1 MRISADPDQCG
12 SGSVRIRIRNTAL
25 KAQFLMQWLAYW
37 RIRFAIDV
45 DILSTGTS
53 PPKET
58 NSKNQIQSNLGT
70 IGILL
75 ELQKLSF

>member
-45 DILSTGTS
+45 DILSTS

-58 NSKNQIQSNLGT
+58 NSKNHIQSNLGT